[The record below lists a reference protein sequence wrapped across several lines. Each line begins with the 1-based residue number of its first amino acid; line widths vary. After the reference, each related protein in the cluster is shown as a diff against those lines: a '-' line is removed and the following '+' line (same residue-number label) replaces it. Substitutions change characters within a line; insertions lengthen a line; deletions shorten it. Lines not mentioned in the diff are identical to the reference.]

1 MRLPSAEFKKSIL
14 MIFLFLLCFFQMGIL
29 WSEKNPGVLFSFSQ
43 NARGNDFVD
52 IDEVKENYYRPKA
65 ILISSGKGDLY
76 WKLDAKSSLYRSI
89 WNDFKESYLSQIIQ
103 SKPSIRDKDYEQS
116 WDYLSKMKS
125 IILEFEYEIP
135 SGIIHWMEDL
145 DSASVSTISH
155 IYKIAIHPSED
166 INNDKNTLYVYDGKN
181 VYKYVVTIEQGNMK
195 KEDYIKAIETA
206 SENESV
212 VSMNRLITYNP
223 ITEQRE
229 LLVSLSDEEKKIW
242 DLLLTTPDKI
252 VLKKDNIDR
261 VQDYL
266 LDEYR
271 GSIVSKMSDDGTN
284 IIFSDPEKVYRY
296 YNNGLLEY
304 QYRNKDSVEKGRVEE
319 ALAQALTFIEYRRR
333 DLIEGAEI
341 ILSDIKD
348 KGRYYTFTFDYVV
361 EDMKVKVLKTRTG
374 SVEPAIVIDSV
385 KDRVLD
391 AKWYIKTFAN
401 NDYSNVYNMSFF
413 RFYEKQFIKEYP
425 QLRNKPVIV
434 DVSTEYLFSDI
445 GTRAEPFWL
454 IETDSNQVIFIGMQ
468 GKEQ

>member
-1 MRLPSAEFKKSIL
+1 MRLSSAEFKKSIL

-29 WSEKNPGVLFSFSQ
+29 WSEKNPGVLFSFSHS
-43 NARGNDFVD
+43 ARSNSSID

-76 WKLDAKSSLYRSI
+76 WKLNSKSNLYRLI
-89 WNDFKESYLSQIIQ
+89 WNDFKDSYLSQIIQ

-116 WDYLSKMKS
+116 WEYLSRMKS
-125 IILEFEYEIP
+125 IILEFECEIP
-135 SGIIHWMEDL
+135 SGVIHWMENL
-145 DSASVSTISH
+145 DAASLSTISN
-155 IYKIAIHPSED
+155 IYKIAVHPSED

-181 VYKYVVTIEQGNMK
+181 VYKYVVTIKQGNMK

-223 ITEQRE
+223 ITEQQE

-252 VLKKDNIDR
+252 ILKKDNIDI

-271 GSIVSKMSDDGTN
+271 GSVVSKRSDDGTN

-304 QYRNKDSVEKGRVEE
+304 QYRNKESVEKGRVEE
-319 ALAQALTFIEYRRR
+319 ALEQALIFIEYRRR

-348 KGRYYTFTFDYVV
+348 KGRYYAFTFDYVV
-361 EDMKVKVLKTRTG
+361 DDMKVRVLKSRTG
-374 SVEPAIVIDSV
+374 SVEPAIVINAV
-385 KDRVLD
+385 KDRILD

-401 NDYSNVYNMSFF
+401 NDYSNVYNISFF
-413 RFYEKQFIKEYP
+413 RFYENVFIREYP

-454 IETDSNQVIFIGMQ
+454 IETKESQVIFIGMQ
-468 GKEQ
+468 GKE

>member
-1 MRLPSAEFKKSIL
+1 
-14 MIFLFLLCFFQMGIL
+14 MGIL

-43 NARGNDFVD
+43 NAIGNDFVD
-52 IDEVKENYYRPKA
+52 IDEVKENYYRPKS

-76 WKLDAKSSLYRSI
+76 WKLDSKNSLYRSI

-116 WDYLSKMKS
+116 WEYLSKMKS
-125 IILEFEYEIP
+125 IILEFEYGIP

-145 DSASVSTISH
+145 DAGSFSTISH

-166 INNDKNTLYVYDGKN
+166 INNDKNTLYIHDGKN

-206 SENESV
+206 AENESV

-223 ITEQRE
+223 ITEQQE
-229 LLVSLSDEEKKIW
+229 LLVSLSDEGKKIW

-266 LDEYR
+266 LDEYK
-271 GSIVSKMSDDGTN
+271 GSIVSKMSEDGTN

-304 QYRNKDSVEKGRVEE
+304 QYRDKDAVEKGRVEE

-341 ILSDIKD
+341 ILSDISD

-374 SVEPAIVIDSV
+374 SVESAIVINSV

-413 RFYEKQFIKEYP
+413 RFYERQFIREYP
-425 QLRNKPVIV
+425 QLRNKPVIA